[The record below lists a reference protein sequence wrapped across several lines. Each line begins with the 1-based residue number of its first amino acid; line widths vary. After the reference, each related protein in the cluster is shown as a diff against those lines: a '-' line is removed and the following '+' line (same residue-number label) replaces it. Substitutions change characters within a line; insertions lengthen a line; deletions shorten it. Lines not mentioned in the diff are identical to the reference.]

1 MSTTSSRFEAYLN
14 EVLSNQEKTLID
26 KTHFVL
32 SIFDETKGPEIL
44 YNDSLLDHQALLHL
58 NLKMFS
64 FLMGGVDYGPTNT
77 AKIRGIVQIPKTS
90 NYALAIDLLVNKTN
104 PMDNEILKVPLVV
117 FLIFP
122 ETYMSF
128 YAMISK
134 ELEDYFYR
142 NFRKGLTKI
151 PSKQIIRA
159 LINKIKLQLVSFLN
173 RKNIDIE
180 GFFEYKS

>member
-1 MSTTSSRFEAYLN
+1 
-14 EVLSNQEKTLID
+14 
-26 KTHFVL
+26 
-32 SIFDETKGPEIL
+32 
-44 YNDSLLDHQALLHL
+44 
-58 NLKMFS
+58 
-64 FLMGGVDYGPTNT
+64 MGGVDYGPANT

-90 NYALAIDLLVNKTN
+90 NYALAIDLLVDKKN
-104 PMDNEILKVPLVV
+104 PIDNEILKVPLVV

-128 YAMISK
+128 YAMMSK

-142 NFRKGLTKI
+142 NFRKGLSKI

-159 LINKIKLQLVSFLN
+159 LINKIKLQLVLFLN

-180 GFFEYKS
+180 GFFE